1 MYDKSS
7 LLQALRHGHM
17 CPPLRAH
24 WSEHYSQ
31 HQRDPDNV
39 QMAPW
44 VAGMYERRTRRAA
57 QAAGNLLPNQG
68 I

>member
-1 MYDKSS
+1 
-7 LLQALRHGHM
+7 M

-31 HQRDPDNV
+31 HKRDPDNV

-57 QAAGNLLPNQG
+57 QAAGKPPPNKG